1 MFKLEKKDPSERLG
15 LIDEVRGA
23 LIILTVIYHA
33 IYLFYNTMPILMP
46 VWIGRLQPLVYIGAG
61 IFVFLAGASCLLS
74 RNNFKRGIICFAIAC
89 AITLITLFW
98 HGGSNQIMW
107 GILHLI
113 GFSIILYDLF
123 RKLLAKTKAV
133 WMIPILA
140 VIFIVTFRLKDGFV
154 GIPYLFEYYFRSV
167 SSEVLFPLGL
177 TAGNFFSADYYPLLP
192 WFALFLI
199 GTYFGRYLKS
209 ENVAEC
215 IKKTHI
221 KPLAFVGRH
230 TLIIY
235 IVHVPVLI
243 GIYTLLGLIL

>member
-1 MFKLEKKDPSERLG
+1 MFKLEKKNPADRLG
-15 LIDEVRGA
+15 LIDEIRGV

-33 IYLFYNTMPILMP
+33 VYLFYGMMPIMMP
-46 VWIGRLQPLVYIGAG
+46 LWLVNLQPLVYIGAG
-61 IFVFLAGASCLLS
+61 LFVFLSGASCLLS

-89 AITLITLFW
+89 VITIITLLW
-98 HGGSNQIMW
+98 QGGNNQIMW

-123 RKLLAKTKAV
+123 RKLLIKTKAV
-133 WMIPILA
+133 YMIPILA
-140 VIFIVTFRLKDGFV
+140 VIFVVTFRLKDGYI
-154 GIPYLFEYYFRSV
+154 GIPYLFEYYFGNTSL
-167 SSEVLFPLGL
+167 EFLFPLGI

-199 GTYFGRYLKS
+199 GTYFGRFLSSDKVP
-209 ENVAEC
+209 EFVE
-215 IKKTHI
+215 KTHL

-243 GIYTLLGLIL
+243 GVYTLLGLIL